1 MSNQPKDPDVQAM
14 FDEADALPE
23 CAAQSAILERIAA
36 RCEALGDLHSA
47 WNVRCRILGS
57 KASYHD
63 LKFENI
69 FMNLAWC
76 LAVSDA
82 DPVEFSP
89 SPVLWQ
95 YKWVASAAPDYAA
108 VSRNILERI
117 VTDMDERFIRAG
129 WGRRAG
135 LMKRMELYQTLGE
148 YDRAMEVAR
157 EWRAVPR
164 DRGADCPACEA
175 NTYASLLFDTGDVEQ
190 AIKECR
196 PIIKGTLSC
205 STVPHSTF
213 GALLMPLAKLGR
225 LTQAEDLYRRGRR
238 LVFSMEEGAHQL
250 AHRYILFA
258 AMVGKVDEAM
268 SMLRSTLADAAGI
281 RSNLHRYGFSC
292 SIAATMACLADRGVE
307 TVELPAAAGL
317 LGAGMHETAA
327 LSGMFAS
334 SALADAQALDHRN
347 GNITYAPH
355 VAKNIDHARRVC
367 HSL

>member
-1 MSNQPKDPDVQAM
+1 VQAM

-36 RCEALGDLHSA
+36 RCESLGDLHSA

-95 YKWVASAAPDYAA
+95 YKWVATSAPDYAA
-108 VSRNILERI
+108 VSRDVLERI
-117 VTDMDERFIRAG
+117 VTDLDERFIRAG

-175 NTYASLLFDTGDVEQ
+175 NTYASLLFDTGDAEQ
-190 AIKECR
+190 AIVCRKEGEKFSFHHGSIDDKDIQQR
-196 PIIKGTLSC
+196 IV
-205 STVPHSTF
+205 TVME
-213 GALLMPLAKLGR
+213 GG
-225 LTQAEDLYRRGRR
+225 EDAFRRRK
-238 LVFSMEEGAHQL
+238 EIYQL
-250 AHRYILFA
+250 W
-258 AMVGKVDEAM
+258 K
-268 SMLRSTLADAAGI
+268 S
-281 RSNLHRYGFSC
+281 SN
-292 SIAATMACLADRGVE
+292 
-307 TVELPAAAGL
+307 
-317 LGAGMHETAA
+317 
-327 LSGMFAS
+327 
-334 SALADAQALDHRN
+334 
-347 GNITYAPH
+347 
-355 VAKNIDHARRVC
+355 
-367 HSL
+367 